1 LGQHTQTNT
10 VLFDSALLLAMVTQA
25 QGDSAATQSWLQQ
38 LECLSQRASYIEL
51 TEVIAPIRARFA
63 LTEGHLEDALF
74 WMREEN
80 QRATDPGYRRSE
92 LIDLTHAR
100 VLIAAGQAGIEP
112 EAGARALELLEH
124 WYVTA
129 DQAGRVRVL
138 LEVLILQAL
147 ALQLQNDR
155 AGALRALQRAVTL
168 AEPGR
173 YIRLFVAE
181 GDPLARLLRLLLE
194 QQRTRKNSRQ
204 TVSITYLSTLLKA
217 FIQPGT
223 FSLPTPLS
231 ESKPLLDPL
240 SLREREVLRLVAA
253 GLKNREI
260 ADELVVVTGT
270 VKAHINMIYQKLG
283 VTNRVQAITRA
294 RALGLLS

>member
-1 LGQHTQTNT
+1 
-10 VLFDSALLLAMVTQA
+10 
-25 QGDSAATQSWLQQ
+25 
-38 LECLSQRASYIEL
+38 
-51 TEVIAPIRARFA
+51 
-63 LTEGHLEDALF
+63 
-74 WMREEN
+74 MREEN